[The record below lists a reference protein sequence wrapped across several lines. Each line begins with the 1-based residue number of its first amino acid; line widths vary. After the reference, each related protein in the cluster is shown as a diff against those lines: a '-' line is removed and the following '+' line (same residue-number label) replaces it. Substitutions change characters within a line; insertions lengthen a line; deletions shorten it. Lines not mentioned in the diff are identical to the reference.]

1 MHLESEIY
9 NLVNNNIKD
18 IEIRINDEKRRK
30 LKIGDIITIINRG
43 NNDTFKVKITNLE
56 YFSSFNDCIN
66 NYDLKRLYNDKITKE
81 ELLNLLYKFYTKEE
95 ENKYGVVAIIF
106 KKI

>member
-56 YFSSFNDCIN
+56 YFPSFNDCIN
-66 NYDLKRLYNDKITKE
+66 NYDLKRLYNDKITKV

-95 ENKYGVVAIIF
+95 ENKYGVVAIIL